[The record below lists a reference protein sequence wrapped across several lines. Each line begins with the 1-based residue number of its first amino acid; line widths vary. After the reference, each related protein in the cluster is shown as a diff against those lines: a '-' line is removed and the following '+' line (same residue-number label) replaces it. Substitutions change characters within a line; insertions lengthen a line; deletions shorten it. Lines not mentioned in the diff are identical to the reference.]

1 MLESSEAPENP
12 VALVAKSSKRKRARR
27 KRGQQWAYYV
37 ESFKRSVDCLY
48 EICRSDH
55 NINGCKEA
63 IIYLENSKRD
73 FESLINTIKVET
85 TWDESARP
93 QAVAWEIRKS
103 TRSPVEVA
111 LDSISPCGILVK
123 DAPSDSRDE
132 EDEDFKEAVKL
143 SLDDGWQVVLPRR
156 RRSTSSSSEIVT
168 HPDPG
173 SG

>member
-1 MLESSEAPENP
+1 MYSNCIIYF
-12 VALVAKSSKRKRARR
+12 RR

-37 ESFKRSVDCLY
+37 ESFKRTVDCLY

-85 TWDESARP
+85 SWDESTRP

-111 LDSISPCGILVK
+111 LDS
-123 DAPSDSRDE
+123 A
-132 EDEDFKEAVKL
+132 
-143 SLDDGWQVVLPRR
+143 
-156 RRSTSSSSEIVT
+156 RS
-168 HPDPG
+168 
-173 SG
+173 